1 MAKLISNT
9 YAEAL
14 FELAV
19 ESNKTDDFYAQ
30 IDMLEKLFSDNPEF
44 IHLLNHPH
52 ITKEEKLEGISLGDG
67 PIDAAFLAIEQ
78 ITGRHYDLDDF
89 QIGAIFG
96 NFRRKI
102 YDFKKIG
109 VVYITS
115 AADLNEAQKKKI
127 EDKLLKTTGFNS
139 LETHYSVDEKLI
151 GGMVIRI
158 GDRVV
163 DSSVRSKIE
172 KMTSELR
179 KVSLN

>member
-14 FELAV
+14 FELAA
-19 ESNKTDDFYAQ
+19 EENKIDDLYAQ
-30 IDMLEKLFSDNPEF
+30 IDMLEKLFSENPDF
-44 IHLLNHPH
+44 INLLTHPQ
-52 ITKEEKLEGISLGDG
+52 IMVEEKLSTLEKTLK
-67 PIDAAFLAIEQ
+67 
-78 ITGRHYDLDDF
+78 GRVDDEIVGLLRVVTEKDRAGE
-89 QIGAIFG
+89 IGAIFD
-96 NFRRKI
+96 NFRAKV
-102 YDFKKIG
+102 YDYKKIG
-109 VVYITS
+109 VVYVSS
-115 AADLNEAQKKKI
+115 ATGLSEAQKKKI
-127 EDKLLKTTGFNS
+127 EAKLLKTTSFKS
-139 LETHYSVDEKLI
+139 LETHYSVDEKLV

>member
-19 ESNKTDDFYAQ
+19 EGNKIDDLYAQ
-30 IDMLEKLFSDNPEF
+30 IDMLEKLFSENPEF
-44 IHLLNHPH
+44 VNLLSHPH
-52 ITKEEKLEGISLGDG
+52 ITQEEKIAALESTLKGRVDDEILGLLKIITEKDRAG
-67 PIDAAFLAIEQ
+67 EIE
-78 ITGRHYDLDDF
+78 
-89 QIGAIFG
+89 AIFE
-96 NFRRKI
+96 NFRAKV
-102 YDFKKIG
+102 YDHKKIG
-109 VVYITS
+109 VVYVTS
-115 AADLNEAQKKKI
+115 ATGLNEAQRSKI
-127 EDKLLKTTGFNS
+127 EAKLLKTTGFKS
-139 LETHYSVDEKLI
+139 LETHYSVDEKLV

>member
-52 ITKEEKLEGISLGDG
+52 ITKEEKLD
-67 PIDAAFLAIEQ
+67 AIEK
-78 ITGRHYDLDDF
+78 TLKGRVDDEIVGLLRVVTEKDRAGE
-89 QIGAIFG
+89 IGAIFG
-96 NFRRKI
+96 NFRRKV

-163 DSSVRSKIE
+163 DSSVRSKIG